1 MADRAAGAF
10 ALQQTLPISVS
21 ERDTPLATMER
32 QMKMNATMT
41 GDTETSGTRFF
52 TWAILTVVAGLLI
65 AVTTD
70 FTNERNMTT
79 TAAAHAATV
88 THTVEKSAPAH
99 AS

>member
-1 MADRAAGAF
+1 
-10 ALQQTLPISVS
+10 
-21 ERDTPLATMER
+21 MER

-52 TWAILTVVAGLLI
+52 TWAILAVVAGLLI

-70 FTNERNMTT
+70 FTNGRNMTAT
-79 TAAAHAATV
+79 AAHAAPAA

>member
-1 MADRAAGAF
+1 
-10 ALQQTLPISVS
+10 
-21 ERDTPLATMER
+21 
-32 QMKMNATMT
+32 MKMNATMT

-52 TWAILTVVAGLLI
+52 TWTILAVVAGLLV

-70 FTNERNMTT
+70 FTSQRNMT

-88 THTVEKSAPAH
+88 THTVAKSAPAH